1 MREDLCCTVC
11 RKPLAAARRLSA
23 KYCGKKCKARA
34 LANRRRAENLRQ
46 KIDLDRIIRA
56 HEHWFAIFRR
66 ELLLSAPPEAGGYQ
80 LGLWTGEKLRWFPS
94 MRKNQKYRHTLY
106 GQRSR
111 YGFFTLS
118 PFEPP
123 SVPLEAEYQVRFVQK
138 IPPHFELPA
147 IVKTWRKRVPYAIPC
162 GPLPF
167 RLRSIARDL
176 R

>member
-1 MREDLCCTVC
+1 
-11 RKPLAAARRLSA
+11 
-23 KYCGKKCKARA
+23 
-34 LANRRRAENLRQ
+34 
-46 KIDLDRIIRA
+46 
-56 HEHWFAIFRR
+56 
-66 ELLLSAPPEAGGYQ
+66 
-80 LGLWTGEKLRWFPS
+80 

-147 IVKTWRKRVPYAIPC
+147 IVKTWRKRVPYMRSPVARFHFDC
-162 GPLPF
+162 YPLLGTCDKF
-167 RLRSIARDL
+167 GHKIVNDSVKL
-176 R
+176 